1 MKGRF
6 AEELA
11 KIDVAE
17 LTSNLIKIPSYSFLE
32 NQEKDIAVFIHDLF
46 EKEGI
51 ESKLIEIRPGRYNV
65 YATLRGKKA
74 KKKGRS
80 LMFSGHID
88 TIPAYDMNNA
98 FSGRIAE
105 GKIFGR
111 GACDVKGPM
120 ASMIAAVIALKRSGT
135 ALQGDVVF
143 TGLAD
148 EEEQGRGVEYL
159 VEYGPVCD
167 AVIMGKPT
175 DMKIAIGHKGLEWID
190 VIVEGRKVHGGNKEE
205 GINAIEMAARF
216 IQKIYTEYVPVLN
229 SRTYPVLGPPT
240 INVGRIEG
248 GDQPSTVA
256 GECLIKL
263 DRRCVPTES
272 IAQVYEEIE
281 EICSQLHEEDPR
293 FNAVVRDSFA
303 DAEPMLPHVPYCIDK
318 DDPLVLAV
326 QDAMAETEDC
336 SWTGKVT
343 AFPAWSDAGAISSV
357 IDSKC
362 IVMGPGDLGVAHSI
376 HECIRVRDVEQA
388 ALIYGLAAINYCK

>member
-1 MKGRF
+1 M
-6 AEELA
+6 
-11 KIDVAE
+11 
-17 LTSNLIKIPSYSFLE
+17 
-32 NQEKDIAVFIHDLF
+32 
-46 EKEGI
+46 
-51 ESKLIEIRPGRYNV
+51 
-65 YATLRGKKA
+65 
-74 KKKGRS
+74 
-80 LMFSGHID
+80 
-88 TIPAYDMNNA
+88 
-98 FSGRIAE
+98 
-105 GKIFGR
+105 
-111 GACDVKGPM
+111 
-120 ASMIAAVIALKRSGT
+120 
-135 ALQGDVVF
+135 
-143 TGLAD
+143 
-148 EEEQGRGVEYL
+148 
-159 VEYGPVCD
+159 
-167 AVIMGKPT
+167 
-175 DMKIAIGHKGLEWID
+175 
-190 VIVEGRKVHGGNKEE
+190 
-205 GINAIEMAARF
+205 
-216 IQKIYTEYVPVLN
+216 
-229 SRTYPVLGPPT
+229 
-240 INVGRIEG
+240 GRIEG

-362 IVMGPGDLGVAHSI
+362 IVMGPGDLGVAHSF